1 VKYALLVLVVVALAV
16 AWPGVAAAHVR
27 SVSWSSWTV
36 EGSAAT
42 VRVRV
47 LREDLRMDPRLAD
60 LPAEAGPEEERA
72 LDQVLEQGVR
82 LESAAGPCPVEPGSR
97 QASADAEVV
106 FVQRAWRVRCPD
118 GAPVRIASDLLFDA
132 FPSHVHFAS
141 LARGDAPVVERL
153 LTADARAWD
162 IRGEAAPT
170 GVAGFVALGIRHVAT
185 GPDHVL
191 FVLMLLLAATSLR
204 AVAGVVTG
212 FTLGHSATLV
222 LAVLGGV
229 RPDVPTVEAL
239 VGASI
244 AVVAVENVWLE
255 RRDPWTARGLIA
267 AIVATALLAAVG
279 QRGAAMALA
288 GLAIFV
294 ACYFALLARAD
305 RPARLRWTVAAL
317 FGTVH
322 GLAFSGALA
331 EMSLPRARLA
341 GALFGFNVGVE
352 IAQLAVVCLA
362 WPLWR
367 LLARSRVREGAI
379 DVASAAALGAG
390 SFWVVDR
397 VFGGGAGP

>member
-1 VKYALLVLVVVALAV
+1 MKRALLVLAAVVLAV

-27 SVSWSSWTV
+27 SVSWSSWTI

-60 LPAEAGPEEERA
+60 LPAEPGPEEGRA
-72 LDQVLEQGVR
+72 LDEILEHDVR
-82 LESAAGPCPVEPGSR
+82 VESAAGPCSVEPGSL
-97 QASADAEVV
+97 QASADAEQVYVV
-106 FVQRAWRVRCPD
+106 RAWRLRCD
-118 GAPVRIASDLLFDA
+118 GAPVRIVSDLLFDA
-132 FPSHVHFAS
+132 FASHVHFAS

-162 IRGEAAPT
+162 IGGGAVPT
-170 GVAGFVALGIRHVAT
+170 GVAGFVTMGIRHVVT

-212 FTLGHSATLV
+212 FTLGHSATLA

-244 AVVAVENVWLE
+244 GIVAVENVWLE
-255 RRDPWTARGLIA
+255 RRDEWMARGLVAAIA
-267 AIVATALLAAVG
+267 AVGLLAAVG
-279 QRGAAMALA
+279 QRSGATAFG

-294 ACYFALLARAD
+294 ACYFGLLARAR
-305 RPARLRWTVAAL
+305 RPERLRWTVAAL

-331 EMSLPRARLA
+331 EMSLPRASLA

-367 LLARSRVREGAI
+367 LLARSSMRARGI
-379 DVASAAALGAG
+379 DLASAAALGAG

-397 VFGGGAGP
+397 VFGGVAGP

>member
-1 VKYALLVLVVVALAV
+1 MRRALLALVAVALAI
-16 AWPGVAAAHVR
+16 AWSGRAAAHVR
-27 SVSWSSWTV
+27 SVSWSSWTLD
-36 EGSAAT
+36 GSAAS

-47 LREDLRMDPRLAD
+47 LREDLRQDPRLAG

-72 LDQVLEQGVR
+72 LDEILERGVR
-82 LESAAGPCPVEPGSR
+82 LESAAGPCPVEAGTL
-97 QASADAEVV
+97 QASADVEEVYV
-106 FVQRAWRVRCPD
+106 VRAWRVRCPD
-118 GAPVRIASDLLFDA
+118 GAPIRIVSDLLFDA

-162 IRGEAAPT
+162 IGGDATPT
-170 GVAGFVALGIRHVAT
+170 GVTGFVALGVRHVAT

-204 AVAGVVTG
+204 AVAATVTG
-212 FTLGHSATLV
+212 FTLGHSATLA

-244 AVVAVENVWLE
+244 GVVAVENVWLE
-255 RRDPWTARGLIA
+255 RRDPWAARGLIG
-267 AIVATALLAAVG
+267 AIVATSLLAAVW
-279 QRGAAMALA
+279 QRSAAAALA
-288 GLAIFV
+288 GLAVFV
-294 ACYFALLARAD
+294 ACYFGLLARAD
-305 RPARLRWTVAAL
+305 RPERLRWTVAAL

-331 EMSLPRARLA
+331 EMNLPRASLA

-352 IAQLAVVCLA
+352 IAQLAVVCVA

-367 LLARSRVREGAI
+367 LLARTSARERAI

-397 VFGGGAGP
+397 VFGAVR